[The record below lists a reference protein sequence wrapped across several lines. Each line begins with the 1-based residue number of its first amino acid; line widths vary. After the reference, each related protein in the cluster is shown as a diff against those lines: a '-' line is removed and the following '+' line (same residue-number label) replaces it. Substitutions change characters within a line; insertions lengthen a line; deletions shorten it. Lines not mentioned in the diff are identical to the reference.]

1 MHARQFVRQTPYL
14 AWVMLYC
21 AVTWGLFGVTLGLV
35 TPNLRA
41 QLHLR
46 YEDMGLLMALW
57 ATASVV
63 GSLLGGAV
71 AHRQPPRRLFLVYA
85 TLATGLLV
93 VLSQAQSFG
102 VLVASFVLIAM
113 AESALFTLGH
123 GVLASLSTDAE
134 LRTRIIGL
142 VDVGYSLGTLLAPL
156 WVSAWFAHD
165 PAWRGPYTGFV
176 VLMALLGLLLSPP
189 APYRTLKLHAGDAA
203 EPAGPDAPAVQAPS
217 ASDGGYGFLLRQPV
231 VRFGLTAAALIG
243 FVEWGQNFWLVS
255 YVQQGLDWGETLA
268 RQAVFALMG
277 GMLAGRIW
285 QTFVPSRW
293 TMNQKI
299 RHLGSLC
306 VLGLLAQNGAG
317 WLGQLV
323 PAWLAAGQVGV
334 VVASLAVG
342 LGVSVAFPILLGT
355 LVHAQP
361 QQASR
366 LSALTMIAI
375 CLGAALASQSIGRL
389 ADLWGMDSA
398 FALLLLSALGY
409 RLALRPLGRVTEAA
423 PADAPSTP
431 T

>member
-63 GSLLGGAV
+63 GSLLGGMV
-71 AHRQPPRRLFLVYA
+71 AHRYPPRRLFLGYA

-93 VLSQAQSFG
+93 LLSQAQSFG
-102 VLVASFVLIAM
+102 VLMVSFVLIAM

-156 WVSAWFAHD
+156 WVSAWFAHN
-165 PAWRGPYTGFV
+165 PEWRGPYTGFV
-176 VLMALLGLLLSPP
+176 VLMAVLGLLFSPP
-189 APYRTLKLHAGDAA
+189 APYRTLNLHTADHSTDHNVPETA
-203 EPAGPDAPAVQAPS
+203 PPAPA
-217 ASDGGYGFLLRQPV
+217 GGYGFLLRQPV
-231 VRFGLTAAALIG
+231 VRFGLLAAALIG

-255 YVQQGLDWGETLA
+255 YVQQGLEWGETLA

-293 TMNQKI
+293 TMAQKI

-317 WLGQLV
+317 WLGQLA
-323 PAWLAAGQVGV
+323 PAWQGVGQAGV

-361 QQASR
+361 QHASR

-409 RLALRPLGRVTEAA
+409 RWALRPLARVTDN
-423 PADAPSTP
+423 PH
-431 T
+431 

>member
-63 GSLLGGAV
+63 GSLLGGMV
-71 AHRQPPRRLFLVYA
+71 AHRHPPRRLFLGYA

-93 VLSQAQSFG
+93 LLSQAQTFG
-102 VLVASFVLIAM
+102 VLMVSFVLIAM

-156 WVSAWFAHD
+156 WVSAWFAHN
-165 PAWRGPYTGFV
+165 PEWRGPYTGFV
-176 VLMALLGLLLSPP
+176 VLMAVLGLLFSPS
-189 APYRTLKLHAGDAA
+189 APYRTLNLHAADHGTNHPATEAA
-203 EPAGPDAPAVQAPS
+203 PPPAAA
-217 ASDGGYGFLLRQPV
+217 GGYGFLLRQPV
-231 VRFGLTAAALIG
+231 VRFGLLAAALIG

-255 YVQQGLDWGETLA
+255 YVQQGLEWGETLA

-293 TMNQKI
+293 TMAQKI

-317 WLGQLV
+317 WLGQLA
-323 PAWLAAGQVGV
+323 PAWQGVGQAGV

-361 QQASR
+361 QHASR

-409 RLALRPLGRVTEAA
+409 RWALRPLERSIAIR
-423 PADAPSTP
+423 
-431 T
+431 